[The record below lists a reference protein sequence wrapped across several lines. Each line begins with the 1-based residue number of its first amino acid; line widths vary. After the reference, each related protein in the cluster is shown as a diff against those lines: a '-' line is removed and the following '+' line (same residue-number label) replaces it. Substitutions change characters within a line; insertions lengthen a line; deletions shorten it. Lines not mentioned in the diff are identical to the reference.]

1 MPTTTRKSTTKKT
14 SAKKAPIKP
23 IDLFIGEFPTGT
35 MFCDKNRKEHNDYK
49 KLALVFNEGDILW
62 YVDEKTLPSKI
73 RYKILQESRDMIR
86 KMEVKYL
93 SEINARKSK
102 MDWYVHKGF
111 LTPEEADSRRKYEQ
125 AWADIEY
132 KKDRQRYLDYVSKR
146 EKAIH
151 TYPEKRRR

>member
-1 MPTTTRKSTTKKT
+1 MTTTRKTTPKKT
-14 SAKKAPIKP
+14 SAKKASKKP
-23 IDLFIGEFPTGT
+23 IDLGIYVFPTGI
-35 MFCDKNRKEHNDYK
+35 MYCDKNREEHNDYK

-62 YVDEKTLPSKI
+62 YVDENTLPSKI
-73 RYKILQESRDMIR
+73 RYKILRRSRDMVR
-86 KMEVKYL
+86 KREDRYL
-93 SEINARKSK
+93 SEINARKSQ
-102 MDWYVHKGF
+102 MNWYVHNGF

>member
-1 MPTTTRKSTTKKT
+1 MTTTRKTTSKKT
-14 SAKKAPIKP
+14 SAKKTTKKP
-23 IDLFIGEFPTGT
+23 IDLFIGEVPTGT
-35 MFCDKNRKEHNDYK
+35 IYCDKNREEHNDYK

-86 KMEVKYL
+86 KREDRYL
-93 SEINARKSK
+93 SENNARKSQ

-125 AWADIEY
+125 AWADFEY

-151 TYPEKRRR
+151 SYPKRRR